1 MYQKQK
7 KNLQKKH
14 NAENALIG
22 CGYWGTIIANNL
34 LNLGYKNFYI
44 YDSNLKNSL
53 NLKKK
58 FQHVNISMNYNDIL
72 KNSRDI
78 KAVLEKE
85 RKKRKEKR
93 VKPKYYK

>member
-14 NAENALIG
+14 NTENALIG

-44 YDSNLKNSL
+44 YDSNIKNSQ

-58 FQHVNISMNYNDIL
+58 FKNVLMGGGPPKKLRRRL
-72 KNSRDI
+72 KYI
-78 KAVLEKE
+78 FF
-85 RKKRKEKR
+85 
-93 VKPKYYK
+93 

>member
-7 KNLQKKH
+7 NNLQKKH
-14 NAENALIG
+14 NSENALIG

-44 YDSNLKNSL
+44 YDSNIKNSQ

-58 FQHVNISMNYNDIL
+58 FQNVIISRNYNDIL
-72 KNSRDI
+72 KNEI
-78 KAVLEKE
+78 N
-85 RKKRKEKR
+85 KKYFLCNTTFKKLFIN
-93 VKPKYYK
+93 

>member
-14 NAENALIG
+14 NTENALIG

-44 YDSNLKNSL
+44 YDSSVKN
-53 NLKKK
+53 
-58 FQHVNISMNYNDIL
+58 
-72 KNSRDI
+72 
-78 KAVLEKE
+78 
-85 RKKRKEKR
+85 
-93 VKPKYYK
+93 